1 MALPQLHHIE
11 PVTQPIPEPQ
21 SSYWA
26 MAWRRFL
33 RHRLAVVSLCVLGV
47 LVLIA
52 IFASQIA
59 PMSPYISD
67 PAAFSAPP
75 SAHHLLGTDLIGRD
89 ILSRLIYAS
98 RISLSVGLVSSG
110 LFVIIGTLLGSL
122 AGYYSGRVDLLIM
135 RFTDMILSF
144 PVLMLILVVVSVVG
158 PSLYNVMAVIGLIG
172 WPGVARLVRS
182 SFLSLREQDFVEAA
196 RASGASNFSIMFRH
210 MLPNAMGPVLV
221 AGTFGAASAILTEA
235 GLSFLGL
242 GVQPPIASWG
252 NMLNDALSMT
262 VLHTMP
268 WLWVPPG
275 VLIVVAV
282 LAINFV
288 GDGIRDALDPRLQL

>member
-1 MALPQLHHIE
+1 MALPQIKHIE
-11 PVTQPIPEPQ
+11 PVTEPIIDPK
-21 SSYWA
+21 SYWA
-26 MAWRRFL
+26 LARRRFM
-33 RHRLAVVSLCVLGV
+33 RHKLAVVSLCVLAV

-52 IFASQIA
+52 IFANQLA

-67 PAAFSAPP
+67 PTAFAAPP
-75 SAHHLLGTDLIGRD
+75 SPHHLLGTDLIGRD
-89 ILSRLIYAS
+89 VLSRLIFAS
-98 RISLSVGLVSSG
+98 RISLSVGIVSSS
-110 LFVIIGTLLGSL
+110 LFVIIGTLLGAV
-122 AGYYSGRVDLLIM
+122 AGYYGGWVDTVVM
-135 RFTDMILSF
+135 RFTDMVLSF

-196 RASGASNFSIMFRH
+196 KASGASNAAIMFKH
-210 MLPNAMGPVLV
+210 MLPNALGPVLV
-221 AGTFGAASAILTEA
+221 AGTFGAASSILLEA

-252 NMLNDALSMT
+252 NMLNDAQSLT

-268 WLWVPPG
+268 WLWIPPG
-275 VLIVVAV
+275 VMIVVAV

-288 GDGIRDALDPRLQL
+288 GDGIRDALDPRMQL

>member
-1 MALPQLHHIE
+1 MALPQIKHIE
-11 PVTQPIPEPQ
+11 PVTEPIVDAK
-21 SSYWA
+21 SYWA
-26 MAWRRFL
+26 MARRRFL
-33 RHRLAVVSLCVLGV
+33 RHKLAVVSLCVLAL

-52 IFASQIA
+52 IFASQLA

-67 PAAFSAPP
+67 PTAFSAPP
-75 SAHHLLGTDLIGRD
+75 SAHHLRGTDLIGRD
-89 ILSRLIYAS
+89 VLSRLLYAS
-98 RISLSVGLVSSG
+98 RISLSVGLVSSS
-110 LFVIIGTLLGSL
+110 LFVIIGTMLGAV
-122 AGYYSGRVDLLIM
+122 AGYYGGWVDTAVM

-196 RASGASNFSIMFRH
+196 KASGASDAAIMFRH
-210 MLPNAMGPVLV
+210 MLPNALGPVLV

-252 NMLNDALSMT
+252 NMLNDAQSMT

-275 VLIVVAV
+275 VMIVVAV

-288 GDGIRDALDPRLQL
+288 GDGIRDALDPRMQL

>member
-1 MALPQLHHIE
+1 MALPQIKHIE
-11 PVTQPIPEPQ
+11 PVTEPIVDAK
-21 SSYWA
+21 SYWA
-26 MAWRRFL
+26 MARRRFL
-33 RHRLAVVSLCVLGV
+33 RHKLAVVSLCVLAL

-52 IFASQIA
+52 IFASQLA

-67 PAAFSAPP
+67 PTAFSAPP

-89 ILSRLIYAS
+89 VLSRLLYAS
-98 RISLSVGLVSSG
+98 RISLSVGLVSSS
-110 LFVIIGTLLGSL
+110 LFVIIGTMLGAV
-122 AGYYSGRVDLLIM
+122 AGYYGGWVDTAVM

-196 RASGASNFSIMFRH
+196 KASGASDAAIMFRH
-210 MLPNAMGPVLV
+210 MLPNALGPVLV

-252 NMLNDALSMT
+252 NMLNDAQSMT

-275 VLIVVAV
+275 VMIVVAV

-288 GDGIRDALDPRLQL
+288 GDGIRDALDPRMQL